1 MYGKDQD
8 HDFSDIPFPDIVGGS
23 STPHITCSGKD
34 TVDMDSSAEQMTSAG
49 LMAMSGK
56 TPAPFKEKK
65 QQTKGGSADKFE
77 EMAVE
82 ISSPDCSMLAFK
94 CIVEI
99 KAKNVKKLMGRKLT
113 SETSS
118 VLMTQIGLAG
128 CALLSADISNDSF
141 FLSVAKQMDYSL
153 ENPTNLCKQ
162 LLANLSDWLAVNRYI
177 FAEVNYLFTLRSV
190 SFFTDAIVMDY

>member
-1 MYGKDQD
+1 MYGEDQD
-8 HDFSDIPFPDIVGGS
+8 HNFRDIPFLDMVEGS
-23 STPHITCSGKD
+23 STHHVSCSGKD

-49 LMAMSGK
+49 LMAMFGK
-56 TPAPFKEKK
+56 MPAPSKGKK

-94 CIVEI
+94 HIVEI

-118 VLMTQIGLAG
+118 ILMTQIGLAG
-128 CALLSADISNDSF
+128 HTLLSADISNDSF
-141 FLSVAKQMDYSL
+141 FLSVAKQMDYFL
-153 ENPTNLCKQ
+153 ENPNNLCKQ
-162 LLANLSDWLAVNRYI
+162 LCANLSDWLAVNQYI
-177 FAEVNYLFTLRSV
+177 FTEVNYLFTLRSV